1 MTVMLERKHAR
12 LLGEIRED
20 FPEEN
25 ASV

>member
-1 MTVMLERKHAR
+1 MTIMLERKHAR